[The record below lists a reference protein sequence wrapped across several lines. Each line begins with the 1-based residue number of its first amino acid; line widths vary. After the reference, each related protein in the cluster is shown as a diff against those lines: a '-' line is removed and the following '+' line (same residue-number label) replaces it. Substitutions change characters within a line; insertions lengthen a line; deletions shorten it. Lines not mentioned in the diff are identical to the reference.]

1 MTISALRTCLTVM
14 RAVGL
19 SCARLPEDCTSN
31 EMKLY
36 VVCGPPA
43 GGKTHHGRQLAARV
57 GAVLLDNDIV
67 TEPVVQAGM
76 QAAGLSRDDRDSPR
90 YKEIFRE
97 SVYESLFQVA
107 EANLSHLP
115 VVLVGPFTRESQQ
128 QDWPARLAAR
138 FGVPV
143 EVHFVSCP
151 PEVRRERMERRGEAR
166 DLAKLAQW
174 DAYLQTTALK
184 PPPFDHV
191 LVDTSG

>member
-1 MTISALRTCLTVM
+1 
-14 RAVGL
+14 
-19 SCARLPEDCTSN
+19 
-31 EMKLY
+31 MKLY
-36 VVCGPPA
+36 VVCGPSA

-57 GAVLLDNDIV
+57 GGVLLDNDIV